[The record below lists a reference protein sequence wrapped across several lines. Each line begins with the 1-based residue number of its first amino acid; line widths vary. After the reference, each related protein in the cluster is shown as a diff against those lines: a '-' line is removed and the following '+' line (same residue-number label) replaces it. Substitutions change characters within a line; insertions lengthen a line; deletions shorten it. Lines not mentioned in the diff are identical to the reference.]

1 MAVGFMGQYFPELGI
16 DSTYK
21 GLVSGGPCMGALL
34 GCVVATKLADTSGRK
49 PTIAT
54 AFAFKSLGWLLVTL
68 SSSNLPLALSGR
80 IIHGVG
86 EGLVVSVSTSFLGEI
101 VSKSFRG
108 AAIATLA
115 VTFLFGIALV
125 YILGLFLT
133 WQQCAG
139 LLLGKNILCL
149 LLSGALKESSE
160 WQNLQKVL
168 DDDDNIDTSTTIDQY
183 AAPNLVSTII
193 PPILLFIFPL
203 TGNDSIAFYALDI
216 MRGLGFENPEAVS
229 IVLCLVRTIGS
240 LCGIGFVQ
248 KLGRRKSLIVSAVGA
263 MFSLMAVALLIQE
276 HSTDDD
282 SQLTNTLHDLG
293 ARALALLLF
302 LCLASFIISIGMGSV
317 PWILLG
323 EWPNIQNK
331 VFDFLKIIYF
341 FISYFSGYC

>member
-1 MAVGFMGQYFPELGI
+1 M
-16 DSTYK
+16 
-21 GLVSGGPCMGALL
+21 
-34 GCVVATKLADTSGRK
+34 
-49 PTIAT
+49 
-54 AFAFKSLGWLLVTL
+54 VTL

-86 EGLVVSVSTSFLGEI
+86 EGLIVSASTSFLGEI

-108 AAIATLA
+108 AAIATLNIA
-115 VTFLFGIALV
+115 FLFGIALV

-139 LLLGKNILCL
+139 LLVGKNILCL
-149 LLSGALKESSE
+149 HLSEALKESSE
-160 WQNLQKVL
+160 WQYLQQVL
-168 DDDDNIDTSTTIDQY
+168 DNDKDDNNDTSTSVDQN

-193 PPILLFIFPL
+193 PPILLFILPL

-331 VFDFLKIIYF
+331 VFDF
-341 FISYFSGYC
+341 